1 MKVGGKQMNKNEIQK
16 ELDQRT
22 KELKELWRSL

>member
-22 KELKELWRSL
+22 RELKELWRSL